1 MLILGPRLS
10 GYPSLNAT
18 ARAGSVS
25 AMLLDSVALFHIG
38 FGAAVLRR

>member
-1 MLILGPRLS
+1 MLLILGFPRLS

-25 AMLLDSVALFHIG
+25 AMLLGSSIILT
-38 FGAAVLRR
+38 L